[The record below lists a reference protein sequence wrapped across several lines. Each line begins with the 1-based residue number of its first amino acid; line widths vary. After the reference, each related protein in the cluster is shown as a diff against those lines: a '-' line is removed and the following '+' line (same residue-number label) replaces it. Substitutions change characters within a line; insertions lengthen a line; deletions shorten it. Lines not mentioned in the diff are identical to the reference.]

1 MKEADIIDALR
12 LSVEQNQNEVLLP
25 IGDDGS
31 VIKLDSNKQMVTVTD
46 AITVDVHYPLG
57 IESHAIGYRCLAV
70 NLSDMAAMGAIPR
83 WASLVFSIPKID
95 PDWIK
100 GFINGFSEIANQY
113 KISLIGGD
121 TIRGP
126 EFFAVSLQG
135 YSKNG
140 KYVRRRGAKAGDL
153 IYVSGYLGSAAYGL
167 ELIKNNNRS
176 APNNFIDAFLYPE
189 PRVKEG
195 IMLSKYASS
204 MIDISDGFYQDLQR
218 ITKRQD
224 LGFDIDVSLLPIEPN
239 LEKVLGYKKAVNL
252 AMNGGDD
259 YELCCTVPKEKE
271 KQFLKEVKSSN
282 LSHFSCIGEIIE
294 KDSNI
299 RDNGSKFVFEKNLFE
314 QF

>member
-1 MKEADIIDALR
+1 MKEADIIDALK
-12 LSVEQNQNEVLLP
+12 LSVEQTQTEVLLP

-31 VIKLDSNKQMVTVTD
+31 VIKLGSKKQIVTVTD
-46 AITVDVHYPLG
+46 AITVDVHYASG
-57 IESHAIGYRCLAV
+57 IVSHAIGYRCLAV
-70 NLSDMAAMGAIPR
+70 NLSDMAAMGAIPK
-83 WASLVFSIPKID
+83 WASLVFSVPKID
-95 PDWIK
+95 SNCIK
-100 GFINGFSEIANQY
+100 GFIKGFSEIANQY

-135 YSKNG
+135 YSKNE
-140 KYVRRRGAKAGDL
+140 KYVRRTGAKVGDL

-167 ELIKNNNRS
+167 ELIKNSNRCKS
-176 APNNFIDAFLYPE
+176 NNFIDAFLYPK

-195 IMLSKYASS
+195 IILAKYASS

-224 LGFDIDVSLLPIEPN
+224 IGFDIDVSLLPIDPN
-239 LEKVLGYKKAVNL
+239 LEKVLGYEKAINL

-259 YELCCTVPKEKE
+259 YELCFTVPKEKE
-271 KQFLKEVKSSN
+271 KQFLKEIRSSN
-282 LSHFSCIGEIIE
+282 LSDFSCIGEIIE
-294 KDSNI
+294 KDNNI
-299 RDNGSKFVFEKNLFE
+299 RDNGSKFIFEKNLFE